1 MAKYAIVGVSLS
13 KTTVK
18 TEEQFIIRVDVASW
32 DWVKKNVATWSTL
45 KLKNRFS
52 KWSDLIGN

>member
-45 KLKNRFS
+45 KNRFS

>member
-32 DWVKKNVATWSTL
+32 DWIKKNVATWST
-45 KLKNRFS
+45 LKNRFS